1 MKAKLH
7 PQQDNLQERASAH
20 EWHRPVAD
28 VTHSESA
35 AGAATGPVL
44 RRLPAGSAAR
54 SLRQQ
59 AVRQMQQSRGNAF
72 VQRALI
78 PPSIQQ
84 EDDAP
89 SSPPTETA
97 ETDAPTELSAD
108 GSVVRVGAGG
118 VEIQG
123 GMVNV
128 DAAMTRVSGVLNTD
142 TLVAQSVVSS
152 SYTPGVG
159 NIY

>member
-72 VQRALI
+72 VQRALVS
-78 PPSIQQ
+78 PVSRQEEGASPSPSQ
-84 EDDAP
+84 E
-89 SSPPTETA
+89 SSETG
-97 ETDAPTELSAD
+97 APTELSAD

-128 DAAMTRVSGVLNTD
+128 DAGMTRVSGVLNTD

-152 SYTPGVG
+152 SYTPGAG
-159 NIY
+159 NIW